1 MLGLQCNPVGTIPGN
16 PSTLEAVAPHEAD
29 TYAAPNRGGGRFRQ
43 AMETAAQAGVLLAL
57 LAAILLLL
65 NLHPPVAAHGDAARP
80 CRLNIE
86 HIPIA
91 FEGQSFDPADLPD
104 AVDRP
109 DQAFMRWPAG
119 NAFAAGTACEILVKG
134 GFRGRFDKPD
144 DMLGPCEHLAYA
156 FEMRASRR
164 IERCGAD
171 GATFLVQFHELRG
184 LKILTSVV
192 PPPIEFAA
200 IDDPVLAD
208 LGPLR
213 PDEGIVVVD
222 AARAAQ
228 AMFGPRGEN
237 IARHPF
243 TRALAAEDSL
253 SGRRVRVTFSAE
265 RGITAIQPLDGN
277 LTGDDL
283 QTILQVALPLDG
295 ALLPAAAWPSCW
307 TADARAAV
315 AMLGA
320 AQWQVTGGRLDL
332 VTQSCYASRAGDCAL
347 IACRSPEIVVESAVT
362 PRTSGVFRPR
372 GALRYDLT
380 RGMIEAA
387 WFQGPCAVPQLWNDS
402 LLFESH
408 YRSTPMLA
416 VSYHCRPLG
425 STTAE
430 RI

>member
-1 MLGLQCNPVGTIPGN
+1 MLGLQRNPVGTISGN
-16 PSTLEAVAPHEAD
+16 PSTPEAVAPDRAD
-29 TYAAPNRGGGRFRQ
+29 ACVTPNRGWGRWRQ
-43 AMETAAQAGVLLAL
+43 AMETAAEAGVLLAL

-65 NLHPPVAAHGDAARP
+65 NLHPPVAADGGAARP

-86 HIPIA
+86 RIPIA
-91 FEGQSFDPADLPD
+91 FEGQNFDPADLPG

-119 NAFAAGTACEILVKG
+119 DAFAAGAACEILVKG

-156 FEMRASRR
+156 FELRASRR
-164 IERCGAD
+164 IEHCGAG

-200 IDDPVLAD
+200 IDEPVLAR

-213 PDEGIVVVD
+213 PEEGIVVVD
-222 AARAAQ
+222 ANRAAQ

-237 IARHPF
+237 IARHPL

-265 RGITAIQPLDGN
+265 RGITAVQPLDGN

-332 VTQSCYASRAGDCAL
+332 VTQSCYTARGSDCAL
-347 IACRSPEIVVESAVT
+347 IACRSPEIVVESAIA

-372 GALRYDLT
+372 GALHYDLT

-402 LLFESH
+402 LLFESR

-416 VSYHCRPLG
+416 VSYHCRPQR
-425 STTAE
+425 SMATE
-430 RI
+430 RT